1 MRSALLGLA
10 LLFLAQDL
18 VAQRND
24 PRVDSLLRV
33 ADSVR
38 SPGLGRG
45 PDSALVRLRLAVAA
59 EPSARVHAAMADAF
73 AGIYSARR
81 GERAAYDSAHAY
93 ANAALR
99 SDPGNT
105 RALFNRGWAQ
115 ALAGE
120 HRAALAD
127 YERVLALDSTHA
139 RVAPLLI
146 TAYYDARRTREALAL
161 GERLKVLQPRNH
173 QAQFRLGWAYGYLWE
188 QEKAA
193 EIFLRLAN
201 DSTSGVYRAWGHGEL
216 AYLAR
221 ARGQLAEAVQHMEH
235 AVRAVPSDRVSQ
247 LGLATMLLTAGDAA
261 RARPIIERVMAS
273 DSNATGY
280 GAIPGRLLLGWAAR
294 DLGDSTLARRM
305 FGEVE
310 RRILTSVTP
319 GNDQR
324 PMLLKVYSLQGRRA
338 DAIALLQQ
346 LSGLPRDNLYGGPDD
361 HDGAMVSLRGVPEF
375 EALRARYRERVVA
388 RRRTIGLTREGSLR

>member
-1 MRSALLGLA
+1 MTLMLRTALLGFA
-10 LLFLAQDL
+10 LLFADQTLL
-18 VAQRND
+18 AQRNAT
-24 PRVDSLLRV
+24 RVDSLLRV
-33 ADSVR
+33 ADSLR
-38 SPGLGRG
+38 APGLGRG
-45 PDSALVRLRLAVAA
+45 PDSALVRLRLAVAE

-81 GERAAYDSAHAY
+81 GERTAYDSAIAHAD
-93 ANAALR
+93 AALR

-120 HRAALAD
+120 NRAALAD

-146 TAYYDARRTREALAL
+146 TAYYDARRTGEALAL
-161 GERLKVLQPRNH
+161 GERIKVLQPRNH
-173 QAQFRLGWAYGYLWE
+173 QAQFRLAWAYGYLWE
-188 QEKAA
+188 QDKAA
-193 EIFLRLAN
+193 QIFLRLAN

-235 AVRAVPSDRVSQ
+235 AVSAVPSDRVSQ

-294 DLGDSTLARRM
+294 DLGDSTLARLM
-305 FGEVE
+305 FA
-310 RRILTSVTP
+310 
-319 GNDQR
+319 
-324 PMLLKVYSLQGRRA
+324 A
-338 DAIALLQQ
+338 DALESLE
-346 LSGLPRDNLYGGPDD
+346 PRYPK
-361 HDGAMVSLRGVPEF
+361 AEKGV
-375 EALRARYRERVVA
+375 RELA
-388 RRRTIGLTREGSLR
+388 IT